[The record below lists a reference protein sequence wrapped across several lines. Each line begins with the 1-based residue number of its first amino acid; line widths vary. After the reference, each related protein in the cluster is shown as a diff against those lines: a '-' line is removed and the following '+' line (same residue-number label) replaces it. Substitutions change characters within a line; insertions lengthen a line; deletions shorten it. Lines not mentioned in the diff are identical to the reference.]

1 MQHTVRKT
9 LLLCCIL
16 AFCLTGCTADKS
28 TDESTVRGVQLSDR
42 EKKIAMLGDYTAAGV
57 LEFSCQQDV
66 QGYLLQ
72 REIWKY
78 GELTETGIMAY
89 GGTDSL
95 EALYIGHKQEVNS
108 EGFPEF
114 AWRILEA
121 RKSATRKFAPTIQVA
136 FPEGED
142 IICGWASDF
151 LGRRSTEPIVLE
163 VGKSYIL
170 SVESIDLGD
179 DGWQDVWCGEYA
191 EQEQNIKDSDCV
203 ILLRMDTFATAKEAK
218 AEAETKEQEKR
229 AKL

>member
-78 GELTETGIMAY
+78 GELAEESIAAY
-89 GGTDSL
+89 GGADSL
-95 EALYIGHKQEVNS
+95 EALYIGHKQEKNS
-108 EGFPEF
+108 EGAPEIT
-114 AWRILEA
+114 WELLRV
-121 RKSATRKFAPTIQVA
+121 RKDGYGKGSPFLRVA
-136 FPEGED
+136 FPECKDKEFSWSSQFWGQN
-142 IICGWASDF
+142 
-151 LGRRSTEPIVLE
+151 RTEPIVLE
-163 VGKSYIL
+163 AGKSYIL
-170 SVESIDLGD
+170 AVESIDLGN
-179 DGWQDVWCGEYA
+179 DGWMDVGCGEYA

-218 AEAETKEQEKR
+218 AEAETREQENR

>member
-89 GGTDSL
+89 GGTDS
-95 EALYIGHKQEVNS
+95 
-108 EGFPEF
+108 
-114 AWRILEA
+114 
-121 RKSATRKFAPTIQVA
+121 
-136 FPEGED
+136 
-142 IICGWASDF
+142 
-151 LGRRSTEPIVLE
+151 
-163 VGKSYIL
+163 
-170 SVESIDLGD
+170 
-179 DGWQDVWCGEYA
+179 
-191 EQEQNIKDSDCV
+191 
-203 ILLRMDTFATAKEAK
+203 
-218 AEAETKEQEKR
+218 
-229 AKL
+229 